1 MSWIKNFLGKNRE
14 EILISSFILILL
26 AFVISIIF
34 ILLLL
39 RLTGEGAYV
48 SISYYIYLF
57 SLSFLVLIFIRRRIY
72 NYFFLITLI
81 LELLFG
87 LMPIALD
94 KLGITDMQ
102 WFVPR
107 AQFETKFEF
116 HPMLGAIPLSEYS
129 SEEANHSKKSVR
141 KNKNKFDQSKDHIAI
156 FGGSTTYDIGIYDE
170 DTWVSII
177 DELLPSYSV
186 SNNGV
191 PGYSSAEHVIQTAFY
206 PDRAGKMPICNVY
219 LMGWNDIRSFG
230 IKDLDSG
237 YANFHLL
244 SQYGNLKIRRSLNTP
259 SPILNVLL
267 MNFGANELPLPM
279 EEGELNKD
287 ITSTDMMF
295 TFAARNIENIVAI
308 NKERNINSLFIAQIL
323 NKSML
328 EKNDDIFGWVPYVKN
343 SNLWPLQ
350 KRFNNMV
357 NKISKEKEFFYYSPN
372 EDFFT
377 DQDFLDHGHFS
388 KEGAVKFA
396 NLVLPKIKQSC
407 NLKYLD

>member
-14 EILISSFILILL
+14 EILISSFILIILGL
-26 AFVISIIF
+26 ILSIIF

-48 SISYYIYLF
+48 SFSYYIYLF
-57 SLSFLVLIFIRRRIY
+57 FLSSLVLIFIKRRPFS
-72 NYFFLITLI
+72 YFFLIILI

-87 LMPIALD
+87 LIPIALD
-94 KLGITDMQ
+94 KLRITNMQ

-116 HPMLGAIPLSEYS
+116 HPMLGAIPLSEFS
-129 SEEANHSKKSVR
+129 SEEESHSKKSIR
-141 KNKNKFDQSKDHIAI
+141 KNKNEFDQTKDHIAI
-156 FGGSTTYDIGIYDE
+156 FGGSTTYDIGLYDN
-170 DTWVSII
+170 DTWVSLI
-177 DELLPSYSV
+177 DELLPSYNV

-244 SQYGNLKIRRSLNTP
+244 SQYGNLKLRKSLSTP
-259 SPILNVLL
+259 SPIMNVLL
-267 MNFGANELPLPM
+267 MNFGANELPLPS
-279 EEGELNKD
+279 EEGMLDKD
-287 ITSTDMMF
+287 ITSADMVF
-295 TFAARNIENIVAI
+295 TFAARNIKNIVAI

-357 NKISKEKEFFYYSPN
+357 SEIAKEKEFFYYSPN

-388 KEGAVKFA
+388 KEGAIKFA
-396 NLVLPKIKQSC
+396 NLVMPIVKESC
-407 NLKYLD
+407 NLQ